1 MVFGT
6 VKTTTEDDV
15 IEQFLDITE
24 QTRTEQLCTARMN
37 GPPVI
42 VTTLSTYAS
51 AGEIKCNKGRA
62 YTSITLLTLS
72 TASAEGLLNAIL
84 RVQFPAV
91 VKFALTAKITD
102 EVMTEHADPSKPQTK
117 TEHLCAP
124 TIKLLPTTVIVL
136 PE

>member
-1 MVFGT
+1 
-6 VKTTTEDDV
+6 
-15 IEQFLDITE
+15 
-24 QTRTEQLCTARMN
+24 MN

-51 AGEIKCNKGRA
+51 AGVISYNTGRA

-72 TASAEGLLNAIL
+72 TANADGLLNAIL

-102 EVMTEHADPSKPQTK
+102 EVMTEHADPNKPQTK